1 MANWTIW
8 ATRGATKT
16 KLIGWMDGTKWIKLR
31 ATRNNNRKWNHITIG
46 TIIVVWVQRYIM
58 HEVRGH
64 FVDFCLFCVIPYG
77 QQTVLCVCVDIRFL
91 MMVLRCCSVRF
102 CLLVFILFLIK
113 WTQQTISRPR
123 ITWDDKK
130 LIAIFD
136 KTFSIKSSSSSIGRY
151 FFLGLA
157 QCFWKE
163 TGALLL
169 YCSYFPLNDFEFSQ
183 KHCVAHFWHD
193 MLNRHPMND
202 SQLWWW

>member
-46 TIIVVWVQRYIM
+46 TIIVVWVQCYIM
-58 HEVRGH
+58 HEERGH

-77 QQTVLCVCVDIRFL
+77 QQTVLCVCWHKILDDGTSLLFGS
-91 MMVLRCCSVRF
+91 VLFACVHF
-102 CLLVFILFLIK
+102 VLIK